1 MKNNRRI
8 GILGGSFNP
17 AHEGHL
23 HVSQLALD
31 QLKLDEL
38 WWMVSPQNPLKST
51 EGMASFKQR
60 MDQASV
66 IAARDGRITVTD
78 FENTSDTNYSI
89 DTILALKAAYPD
101 VSFVWVMGADNLRQ
115 MPRWRGWQKIFRS
128 IPIAV
133 FPRAPH
139 SLRAVGGRA
148 ARRFSAAMLNSKN
161 ASRLVGHRTP
171 AWVMLKAP
179 LHGQSATKLRQS
191 VAQNESHVQG

>member
-38 WWMVSPQNPLKST
+38 WWMVSPQNPLKPT
-51 EGMASFKQR
+51 EDMASFKQR
-60 MDQASV
+60 MDQAGV

-78 FENTSDTNYSI
+78 FENTSDTRYSI
-89 DTILALKAAYPD
+89 DTISALKSAYPD

-115 MPRWRGWQKIFRS
+115 MPRWRSWQKIFRS
-128 IPIAV
+128 IPIAI

-139 SLRAVGGRA
+139 SLRALNGRV
-148 ARRFSAAMLNSKN
+148 ARRFSAAMLNPKN
-161 ASRLVGHRTP
+161 ASRLAGHRTP
-171 AWVMLKAP
+171 AWVMLQAP
-179 LHGQSATKLRQS
+179 LHGQSATRLRQS
-191 VAQNESHVQG
+191 VGQNEGHVQA